1 MKININFSQT
11 NSQIIDFSAKE
22 LARYLGEMMA
32 DSLISINNQ
41 SNFPNPDLTICLKT
55 ADLCCEY
62 GMDPVDNPEFD
73 DQYVISVTDNQ
84 GVIAGSN
91 PRSVLLGVY
100 HYLRS
105 LGCRFLAPGSS
116 FESIP
121 PLYKKEELFCSCK
134 RTASLRHRG
143 VCLEGSSSLEN
154 ILDFVDWLPKLG
166 YNCFF
171 LQFQIPYT
179 FMARWYHHEM
189 NPLLAPEEFSKE
201 TALSYTEQ
209 VTKAM
214 DLRGVILHQVG
225 HGWTGGAIGQN
236 SCDWKPLKK
245 PLDPAEINKLALLN
259 GKRQLF
265 HGIPMN
271 TNLCY
276 SNPDAIDS
284 FTRQVTD
291 YILAHPSVDYL
302 HVWLADEPNN
312 ICECPDCQKTTPSDQ
327 YVELLNH
334 IDEALTRLHSPV
346 KIVFLLYQ
354 ELLWAPKHARF
365 RNPDRF
371 LLMFAPI
378 SRTFDA
384 SYQTKDSSLDSD
396 HLPAL
401 PLYERNRISLPT
413 SLEENLAHLKAW
425 QNIFS
430 GDSFIYDY
438 PLGRAHYGD
447 FGYIHIS
454 RIISED
460 IKKIRSMGLN
470 GYISCQEL
478 RCGFPNFLPNY
489 VMGYTLFDE
498 TASFQ
503 ELVQEYFSAAYGHG
517 WEEVLSYLTDLSN
530 LCSCDYFNGKGERI
544 SPSTAE
550 HMELLLKRAA
560 SFGQDLPS
568 RTHTD
573 KPENLFWKHLD
584 YHREY
589 SLQLGKA
596 LLLLSKGET
605 DAAQQVWHDFQNW
618 ICQNESSFQSC
629 LDVYRVSE
637 VSTKYTGFL
646 LEEPLKN
653 TL

>member
-1 MKININFSQT
+1 
-11 NSQIIDFSAKE
+11 
-22 LARYLGEMMA
+22 
-32 DSLISINNQ
+32 
-41 SNFPNPDLTICLKT
+41 
-55 ADLCCEY
+55 
-62 GMDPVDNPEFD
+62 
-73 DQYVISVTDNQ
+73 
-84 GVIAGSN
+84 
-91 PRSVLLGVY
+91 
-100 HYLRS
+100 
-105 LGCRFLAPGSS
+105 
-116 FESIP
+116 
-121 PLYKKEELFCSCK
+121 
-134 RTASLRHRG
+134 
-143 VCLEGSSSLEN
+143 
-154 ILDFVDWLPKLG
+154 
-166 YNCFF
+166 
-171 LQFQIPYT
+171 
-179 FMARWYHHEM
+179 
-189 NPLLAPEEFSKE
+189 
-201 TALSYTEQ
+201 
-209 VTKAM
+209 M
-214 DLRGVILHQVG
+214 DLRGIMLHQAG
-225 HGWTGGAIGQN
+225 HGWTVGAIGQN
-236 SCDWKPLKK
+236 SCDWKPLSK
-245 PLDPAEINKLALLN
+245 PLDPAETNKLALLN

-265 HGIPMN
+265 HGVPMN

-276 SNPDAIDS
+276 SNPEAIDS

-291 YILAHPSVDYL
+291 YIAKHPSVDYL

-312 ICECPDCQKTTPSDQ
+312 ICECPKCQKTTPSDQ

-334 IDEALTRLHSPV
+334 IDEVLTRLHSPV

-354 ELLWAPKHARF
+354 ELLWPPKHARF

-384 SYQTKDSSLDSD
+384 SYQVEDSSLNSD
-396 HLPAL
+396 CLPAL
-401 PLYERNRISLPT
+401 PLYERNHICLPT

-425 QNIFS
+425 QNIFT

-447 FGYIHIS
+447 LGYVHIS

-460 IKKIRSMGLN
+460 IKKIHSMGLN

-478 RCGFPNFLPNY
+478 RCGLPNFLPNY

-503 ELVQEYFSAAYGHG
+503 ELTREYFSAAYGQG

-530 LCSCDYFNGKGERI
+530 LCSCDYFNGKGDRL
-544 SPSTAE
+544 SPSAAG

-560 SFGQDLPS
+560 GFGQDLPAS
-568 RTHTD
+568 THTD

-596 LLLLSKGET
+596 LLLLARGET
-605 DAAQQVWHDFQNW
+605 DAAQTVWHDFQNW
-618 ICQNESSFQSC
+618 ICKNESSFQSC

-646 LEEPLKN
+646 LEEALKN